1 MVTTRF
7 SGPFNKARNDKWVF
21 GDRASGAYLH
31 RYAWTKIVR
40 HVVVTGRAS
49 PDDPALAQYWADR
62 RRRQPTPQLADS
74 WHTALRAQHGACPLR
89 GQQLFMF
96 GVGYELETR
105 SAWQRTAVSVAA
117 GSMLLPFVLGAGLA
131 GLLAGP
137 REGRQLLAFVLFLGV
152 AMSVTAS
159 RSWPGSSSTEVVDR
173 LTSVGRQLLLPVF
186 FIVAGLRLDL
196 TGIGAAELGELAAI
210 LAVAVG
216 GTAGLRA
223 PTGRRG
229 AGGRLRHHRRQR
241 PLTLRPAPSPTFASV
256 RHLSACRGL
265 VVTCRDALG
274 GPAACVIFAG
284 TSTQPVS
291 PAWF

>member
-1 MVTTRF
+1 VR
-7 SGPFNKARNDKWVF
+7 
-21 GDRASGAYLH
+21 RAL
-31 RYAWTKIVR
+31 
-40 HVVVTGRAS
+40 
-49 PDDPALAQYWADR
+49 
-62 RRRQPTPQLADS
+62 QPLAD
-74 WHTALRAQHGACPLR
+74 LGLV
-89 GQQLFMF
+89 LFMF

-105 SAWQRTAVSVAA
+105 SARQRTAVSVAA
-117 GSMLLPFVLGAGLA
+117 GSM
-131 GLLAGP
+131 
-137 REGRQLLAFVLFLGV
+137 
-152 AMSVTAS
+152 
-159 RSWPGSSSTEVVDR
+159 
-173 LTSVGRQLLLPVF
+173 LLPVF

-241 PLTLRPAPSPTFASV
+241 PLTLRPAPSPTFAGV
-256 RHLSACRGL
+256 RRLSACRGL

-291 PAWF
+291 PARF